1 MNAPRSRWIVPLLVA
16 WVLAVAACSAAPTA
30 LPPGQAAPTHTPTAQ
45 DAPTHTP
52 MAAQDKTGQAHVES
66 VEILVL
72 ESFPVQIR
80 ALVKG
85 SLPDSCTTIDQ
96 IVQTREGNAFRVS
109 ITTVRATGK
118 ACAQSLVPFEE
129 IIPLQVV
136 GLQAGDYTVTV
147 NDVSTTFQLS
157 ADNVAQTQPEPG
169 RVIVDE
175 AAVSS
180 VEVGPV
186 PGDALLLTIVVR
198 GNLPDGC
205 TKIARVTHAVE
216 GHELRITVTTER
228 PADLMCTEALVP
240 FEQAIPIQI
249 ATLPTSTIAVIAN
262 GVRTTFE
269 RP

>member
-1 MNAPRSRWIVPLLVA
+1 MKIPRSMWVIASLAA
-16 WVLAVAACSAAPTA
+16 WVLAAAACSAWAPTIM
-30 LPPGQAAPTHTPTAQ
+30 PPTQGIPTHTPSAQ
-45 DAPTHTP
+45 GLPTDTR
-52 MAAQDKTGQAHVES
+52 GQAHVDS
-66 VEILVL
+66 IEILVL

-80 ALVKG
+80 ALVRG
-85 SLPDSCTTIDQ
+85 SLPDSCTAIDQ
-96 IVQTREGNAFRVS
+96 IVQAREGNAFRVT
-109 ITTVRATGK
+109 ITTVRATGQ

-129 IIPLQVV
+129 SIPLQVV

-147 NDVSTTFQLS
+147 NDISTTFQLS

-169 RVIVDE
+169 RVIVGE

-180 VEVGPV
+180 VDVGPV
-186 PGDALLLTIVVR
+186 PGDALPLTVVVR

-205 TKIARVTHAVE
+205 TRIARVTHTVE

-240 FEQAIPIQI
+240 FEQAIPIEV
-249 ATLPTSTIAVIAN
+249 ATLPTGTITVIAN
-262 GVRTTFE
+262 GVRTSFE